1 MAFKKGRDEFYSF
14 WWMFFLLR
22 LFDRNFLLKN
32 YVFIILFLA
41 AHGLSVGAASR
52 GCFLVAERGLLILEA
67 PLLVASR
74 SCGLQ

>member
-1 MAFKKGRDEFYSF
+1 MAFKREETSSIPFGGCSFFLASLIYSF
-14 WWMFFLLR
+14 FK
-22 LFDRNFLLKN
+22 KN

-67 PLLVASR
+67 RLAGFR